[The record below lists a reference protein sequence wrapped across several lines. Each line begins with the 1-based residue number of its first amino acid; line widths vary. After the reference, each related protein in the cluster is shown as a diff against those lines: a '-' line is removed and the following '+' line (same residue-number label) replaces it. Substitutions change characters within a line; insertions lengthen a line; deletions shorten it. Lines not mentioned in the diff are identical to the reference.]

1 MILSVT
7 NMKTGVSKN
16 ININIRK
23 ATQCVVQLRTACA
36 SVLAADYLP
45 ATGGELRRGRRPAQ
59 PLEPGSEV

>member
-36 SVLAADYLP
+36 SVLAADCRLQ
-45 ATGGELRRGRRPAQ
+45 AGSCAAAAGQRS